1 MQCGPIRYSADAKSQ
16 ITRQTFKRWLVP
28 RFTAYR
34 DLSDESPIYARIVQS
49 LATDERRNAQIAE
62 DVRMALADGR
72 TPIVLTTL
80 TSHVERLG
88 LLLSVYCRHVITLVG
103 SESMKEKRER

>member
-1 MQCGPIRYSADAKSQ
+1 MCVGFFP
-16 ITRQTFKRWLVP
+16 WC
-28 RFTAYR
+28 
-34 DLSDESPIYARIVQS
+34 DLSDESPMYARIVQS

-88 LLLSVYCRHVITLVG
+88 LLLSGASFRYTTAFNGKCFIQ
-103 SESMKEKRER
+103 KEFFRTFIP